1 MLRVCRLVKIYRFWE
16 FLDRTE
22 RHTNY
27 PNLFRLVSLVH
38 YLLGQHSFTTFQLQN
53 FPVSFS
59 NKQKIK
65 EIGRDKMAGFS
76 EFFSDCFYLQ
86 PQNLNVSLKENLY
99 K

>member
-38 YLLGQHSFTTFQLQN
+38 YLLGRL
-53 FPVSFS
+53 S
-59 NKQKIK
+59 NKQFTTLVIS
-65 EIGRDKMAGFS
+65 A
-76 EFFSDCFYLQ
+76 
-86 PQNLNVSLKENLY
+86 
-99 K
+99 

>member
-38 YLLGQHSFTTFQLQN
+38 YLLGQHSFATFQLEN
-53 FPVSFS
+53 YPVSFS
-59 NKQKIK
+59 NKHRRSRKL
-65 EIGRDKMAGFS
+65 GRDKMAGFS
-76 EFFSDCFYLQ
+76 EFFLSDCYYLQ
-86 PQNLNVSLKENLY
+86 P
-99 K
+99 

>member
-38 YLLGQHSFTTFQLQN
+38 YLLGQHSFKLFN
-53 FPVSFS
+53 
-59 NKQKIK
+59 
-65 EIGRDKMAGFS
+65 
-76 EFFSDCFYLQ
+76 
-86 PQNLNVSLKENLY
+86 
-99 K
+99 